1 MEIAKMMK
9 KAYMNLDLKS
19 DSKAQV
25 LEELVKILDD
35 QGIVSDFDKLLSDVR
50 IRESLS
56 TTGIGFKIAIPHAKS
71 KYIKEP
77 AIAFGRSSQGI
88 EYDSMDGDNA
98 HLFFLI
104 CMPEDAGNLHL
115 KALAALSRQLIH
127 EEFRLALEK
136 AENEDEVL
144 NIIKA
149 IDQEEKSA

>member
-1 MEIAKMMK
+1 MEIAKMIK
-9 KAYMNLDLKS
+9 KAYMNLELKS

-25 LEELVKILDD
+25 LEELVKILDNA
-35 QGIVSDFDKLLSDVR
+35 GIVTDFEKLLNDVR

-77 AIAFGRSSQGI
+77 AIAFGRSNEGI

-115 KALAALSRQLIH
+115 KALTVLSRQLIH

-136 AENEDEVL
+136 AENEQEVL

-149 IDQEEKSA
+149 IDQEEIRA